1 MVLLSRSPYCSIG
14 SRSSGY
20 KVSWV
25 LEELKEA
32 YGIDVTSQTIDI
44 TSRVQK
50 ESWYLKISPIGK
62 IPALVDHDNGGLAL
76 WESSSKFHV
85 VPADI
90 RSLAFDVL
98 AVFFACQQ

>member
-1 MVLLSRSPYCSIG
+1 MVLLRRSPYCSVG
-14 SRSSGY
+14 SPSSGY

-32 YGIDVTSQTIDI
+32 YGLEVTSQTIDL

-50 ESWYLKISPIGK
+50 EPWYLKISPNGK

-76 WESSSKFHV
+76 WESSSEFNAVPTDTKLLAFHV
-85 VPADI
+85 
-90 RSLAFDVL
+90 LAIFL
-98 AVFFACQQ
+98 ACQH